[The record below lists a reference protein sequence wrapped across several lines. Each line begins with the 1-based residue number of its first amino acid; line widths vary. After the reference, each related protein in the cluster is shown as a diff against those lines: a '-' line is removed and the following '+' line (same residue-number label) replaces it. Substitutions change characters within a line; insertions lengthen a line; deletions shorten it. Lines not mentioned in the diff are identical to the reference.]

1 MKLREYKY
9 FIKRKKGTVP
19 LKIPAHH
26 WALVT
31 KVLRVSKRYKSGI
44 VNHQFV
50 ATRFRRNPQ
59 FYIFLIRVPL
69 FWFYHRCFGEKSN
82 GHPDFLD
89 IEDPGLSIPKS
100 GFRKIFNSCVKNF
113 NSCVKKSVY
122 LTNWSLVK
130 MVPVIICWDWPRGSS
145 TNLPIAGIKEY
156 DSYEMILSGSGS
168 THFRINFLGFYSFVD
183 RLLYELL

>member
-1 MKLREYKY
+1 MKQ
-9 FIKRKKGTVP
+9 
-19 LKIPAHH
+19 
-26 WALVT
+26 
-31 KVLRVSKRYKSGI
+31 SK
-44 VNHQFV
+44 
-50 ATRFRRNPQ
+50 Q
-59 FYIFLIRVPL
+59 FYIFWYASPFFDFIIVALVRNQTDIPT
-69 FWFYHRCFGEKSN
+69 
-82 GHPDFLD
+82 DFLD
-89 IEDPGLSIPKS
+89 IEDPGLSISKS
-100 GFRKIFNSCVKNF
+100 GFEKNFNSCVKNF
-113 NSCVKKSVY
+113 NSCVTKSVY